1 MKPQHLA
8 SVIFALLLVAG
19 ILFGGLAYARQQ
31 EARYIHVM
39 ATHVTDQMTIG
50 EAWQRAAFQQP
61 DLLVIY
67 GSSELLDQPGPYQAL
82 RFFRTY
88 PTGFDTVEIARSGI
102 NSLNLAQDL
111 AAVGPDLRG
120 KKVVISFTPT
130 MFITTMAGQVPYD
143 GNFSQIHAD
152 EFIFNTQLS
161 WDLKQ
166 TAAVRMLHYPKTLV
180 KDPILQFA
188 LERLVEGTALDRIL
202 FYVDLPLGKLEIEVQ
217 RLQDHWEVLNYIWT
231 HPHMNP
237 AIQRQP
243 SAIDWTK
250 LAARAERQ
258 YMQESNN
265 NPYGIEN
272 TIWTKT
278 LSAVVAKGATKSSEK
293 TFLHDMQTSQEWV
306 DLDIL
311 IKTLVELGAEP
322 LVMSRPF
329 NGAFW
334 DSQGVTS
341 TDRNVYYDKLN
352 SIVAPYG
359 LQLIDFKDHD
369 EDRYFNIDSS
379 FPHQPERMGL
389 CRPGPGCLFSRESS
403 LTRSYGQLH

>member
-1 MKPQHLA
+1 MKRQHLV
-8 SVIFALLLVAG
+8 SVLFALLLVAG
-19 ILFGGLAYARQQ
+19 ALAGGLVYARQQ

-39 ATHVTDQMTIG
+39 ATQVIDQMTIG

-67 GSSELLDQPGPYQAL
+67 GSSELLKETGPYQAL
-82 RFFRTY
+82 KFFHTY
-88 PTGFDTVEIARSGI
+88 PTGFDTVEIARGGI

-130 MFITTMAGQVPYD
+130 MFITTMTGEGSYD

-152 EFIFNTQLS
+152 EFIFNTQLN
-161 WDLKQ
+161 WELKQ
-166 TAAVRMLHYPKTLV
+166 TAAKRMVQYPKTLL

-188 LERLVEGTALDRIL
+188 LERLIKGTALDR
-202 FYVDLPLGKLEIEVQ
+202 FMYYVDLPLGKLEIEVE

-237 AIQRQP
+237 IMPHQP
-243 SAIDWTK
+243 ASIDWK
-250 LAARAERQ
+250 DLAVKAEEA
-258 YMQESNN
+258 YKQESNN
-265 NPYGIEN
+265 NSYGIIN
-272 TIWTKT
+272 HIWTDK
-278 LSAVVAKGATKSSEK
+278 LSAIVARGSTKSSEK
-293 TFLHDMQTSQEWV
+293 TFLRDMQISQEWV

-334 DSQGVTS
+334 DSQGVTIK
-341 TDRNVYYDKLN
+341 DRNVYYDKLD
-352 SIVAPYG
+352 SIVAPYNIE
-359 LQLIDFKDHD
+359 LIEFKDHD
-369 EDRYFNIDSS
+369 EDRNFNIDSS
-379 FPHQPERMGL
+379 SHTSPKGWVYVDQALDAFYHQN
-389 CRPGPGCLFSRESS
+389 FN
-403 LTRSYGQLH
+403 